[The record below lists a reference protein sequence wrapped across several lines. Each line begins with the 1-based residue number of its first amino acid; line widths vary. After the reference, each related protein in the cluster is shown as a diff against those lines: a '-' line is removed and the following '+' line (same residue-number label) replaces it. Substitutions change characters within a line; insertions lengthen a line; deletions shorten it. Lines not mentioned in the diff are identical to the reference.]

1 MSVQVQE
8 WSQRTW
14 THPGY
19 DLERSTA
26 ASPPARGGALADL
39 CCLAPD
45 PHTGTLKRAPAWTLA
60 PAYPTGVHNV
70 QGAFFDAD
78 RQYYCFIGEC
88 SGDMVLFYTGTW
100 ASWSSVATLVSGK
113 ALGGLVGRNVA
124 YWGNYLWVIDD
135 DKNVHRGA
143 DYTTALS
150 SFYAGGDAEILCP
163 MNDRMFGAT
172 SAGVIP
178 RLTSAGTWS
187 AYHTPVAALHPVYLT
202 PFRQYMTVIAKG
214 NDDTLSIYR
223 LPDWSANSL
232 HQLAR
237 LPTPGYLTETG
248 NPIALYDDK
257 IWTLAGQ
264 QKTPDDYRIDV
275 YHFDGTRTRL
285 GAAIGNLARFTLPP
299 VSGLLV
305 YHGLLIYYTLDTT
318 LTTGHAFRALVG
330 DTFTDYA
337 PLGYGA
343 AGAMTPFAACIGDT
357 LVTTARYSGAER
369 LFYARRDRL
378 ADGYL
383 ITARLDMDHPGLRK
397 RLDALTVILDGAG
410 ADFSV
415 RLYYRVDDET
425 AWTTA
430 TTAADTRIVRAAD
443 LATEFYLLQIRVEID
458 DDSATSQD
466 IGIEALSAVYTIS
479 T

>member
-1 MSVQVQE
+1 MPVQVKE
-8 WSQRTW
+8 WCQRDW

-19 DLERSTA
+19 DLERSNA
-26 ASPPARGGALADL
+26 GSIPARGGALADL
-39 CCLAPD
+39 YCLAPD
-45 PHTGTLKRAPAWTLA
+45 PHSGALKRAPAWALA
-60 PAYPTGVHNV
+60 PAYPSGVRDV

-78 RQYYCFIGEC
+78 HQRTCFIGDR
-88 SGDMVLFYTGTW
+88 SGDMVLFYTATW
-100 ASWSSVATLVSGK
+100 SSWSSVTTLVSGK
-113 ALGGLVGRNVA
+113 NLGGLVGRNVA
-124 YWGNYLWVIDD
+124 YWGHYLWVIDE

-143 DYTTALS
+143 DYTAALS

-187 AYHTPVAALHPVYLT
+187 AYHSPVAALHPVYLT

-214 NDDTLSIYR
+214 DDDTLSIYR

-237 LPTPGYLTETG
+237 LPTPGYLAEIG
-248 NPIALYDDK
+248 APIALYDDK

-264 QKTPDDYRIDV
+264 QKTPSDYRIDV
-275 YHFDGTRTRL
+275 YTFDGTRTHL
-285 GAAIGNLARFTLPP
+285 GAAISNLARFGLPP
-299 VSGLLV
+299 TSGLLV
-305 YHGLLIYYTLDTT
+305 YHGLLIFYTLDTT
-318 LTTGHAFRALVG
+318 LATGHAFRALVG

-343 AGAMTPFAACIGDT
+343 AGVMTPFAACIGDT
-357 LVTTARYSGAER
+357 LVTTARYDGAER
-369 LFYARRDRL
+369 LFYARRDQL

-383 ITARLDMDHPGLRK
+383 VTARLDMGHPGLLK
-397 RLDALTVILDGAG
+397 RLDTLTVILDGAG

-415 RLYYRVDDET
+415 SLQYRVDDQ
-425 AWTTA
+425 ADWTTT
-430 TTAADTRIVRAAD
+430 TTAAGTRIVRAAD

-466 IGIEALSAVYTIS
+466 IGIEAVSAVYTIS